1 MAMIESRDGTPIH
14 VKEMGSGRPVILIH
28 GWPLSGDMWEYQTVA
43 LVEAGFHVITYDRR
57 GFGHSAHPARGY
69 HYDLFADDLAAVID
83 QCTPDGAALVG
94 FSMGGGE
101 IARYL
106 GKYGPAKVAKA
117 ALISS
122 VVPYLLKTDDNPNGV
137 PREQFEEFKAQ
148 IRKDRFDFLRNV
160 GKQLY
165 GVGLVSSPVSQG
177 LLDWTFAL
185 AIMASPLATMACVDA
200 FGTTDFRPDLPA
212 FAGVPTLIVHG
223 SGDKTVPIDASG
235 RAAAKGI
242 PHAEFIE
249 YDGEPHGLF
258 ATAAERLNQDLIRFL
273 RG

>member
-1 MAMIESRDGTPIH
+1 
-14 VKEMGSGRPVILIH
+14 
-28 GWPLSGDMWEYQTVA
+28 
-43 LVEAGFHVITYDRR
+43 
-57 GFGHSAHPARGY
+57 
-69 HYDLFADDLAAVID
+69 
-83 QCTPDGAALVG
+83 
-94 FSMGGGE
+94 
-101 IARYL
+101 
-106 GKYGPAKVAKA
+106 
-117 ALISS
+117 
-122 VVPYLLKTDDNPNGV
+122 
-137 PREQFEEFKAQ
+137 
-148 IRKDRFDFLRNV
+148 
-160 GKQLY
+160 
-165 GVGLVSSPVSQG
+165 